1 MKSGPESTA
10 AGHLAERRKGRA
22 RTGIWILLGLGL
34 VAALGIA
41 FHTRFGPGASGDSTS
56 YLMGAENLAAG
67 NGYMRYS
74 GGFERKPI
82 TGFPPVYSLALAAP
96 IALRA
101 DPYQAARWLNVLLFL
116 ANIVLVGLWIRELG
130 HGWGLGIIGALLVGL
145 YPEQV
150 HWHSWVMSEPLF
162 TFLSLL
168 SLWFLAKTMRD
179 GPHRWRWLIAAV
191 LLVWLVALTR
201 LVGLA
206 LILSGSIWL
215 LLGNGSAT
223 RRLARS
229 VLFGGLSAIP
239 VFTWM
244 MASGGDGVGI
254 ANRALS
260 FHGVDRELVRLY
272 LAELSSWFVP
282 HELPLPTLVRAGIA
296 VLIAV
301 GVLVWYTSRTRR
313 HLLTAMPRASE
324 NQPLGHRL
332 LLVYLA
338 SYGLVLAVNSV
349 LLDASTSPTAVPRYL
364 APAFVV
370 GVIVWVSMA
379 ANVVTSAGGSRWLAP
394 AALAYV
400 AGLLLA
406 FGAQTANLVA
416 NPLQAI
422 GYVGYRYTWP
432 EVTERLAAID
442 GDQPIV
448 SNNPELVYVLA
459 ERPAYVRP
467 IRFDHYQQVYREDYQ
482 QQLEFASQLMVQGA
496 VLVVFHPI
504 EPVDQQFIDYAELQL
519 GSELPQAS
527 FYRYPWGNREARSA
541 RIGLRVR
548 NATR

>member
-1 MKSGPESTA
+1 
-10 AGHLAERRKGRA
+10 
-22 RTGIWILLGLGL
+22 
-34 VAALGIA
+34 
-41 FHTRFGPGASGDSTS
+41 
-56 YLMGAENLAAG
+56 
-67 NGYMRYS
+67 
-74 GGFERKPI
+74 
-82 TGFPPVYSLALAAP
+82 
-96 IALRA
+96 
-101 DPYQAARWLNVLLFL
+101 
-116 ANIVLVGLWIRELG
+116 
-130 HGWGLGIIGALLVGL
+130 
-145 YPEQV
+145 
-150 HWHSWVMSEPLF
+150 
-162 TFLSLL
+162 
-168 SLWFLAKTMRD
+168 
-179 GPHRWRWLIAAV
+179 
-191 LLVWLVALTR
+191 
-201 LVGLA
+201 
-206 LILSGSIWL
+206 
-215 LLGNGSAT
+215 
-223 RRLARS
+223 
-229 VLFGGLSAIP
+229 
-239 VFTWM
+239 
-244 MASGGDGVGI
+244 
-254 ANRALS
+254 
-260 FHGVDRELVRLY
+260 
-272 LAELSSWFVP
+272 
-282 HELPLPTLVRAGIA
+282 
-296 VLIAV
+296 
-301 GVLVWYTSRTRR
+301 
-313 HLLTAMPRASE
+313 
-324 NQPLGHRL
+324 
-332 LLVYLA
+332 VYLA

-370 GVIVWVSMA
+370 CVIVWVSMA
-379 ANVVTSAGGSRWLAP
+379 ANLVTSAGGSRWLAP

-548 NATR
+548 YATR